1 MLYPLSY
8 EGGLEEAGGEP
19 CGSAGGAV
27 RHRSGPAPDGRL
39 RRTAFRRTP
48 NVRNVRNIDFKGERR
63 VRHPKKVL
71 VVLAL
76 LGLLAA
82 SCGRSDSNKASTATT
97 AGGSATTAAG
107 AADCKKA
114 PLKATDVGVTAD
126 SITVEVMADVGSPLA
141 PGLFQGNLDALNAYA
156 KYVNANGGIA
166 CRKLIVK
173 TWDSKLNADESKNG
187 LIDACKNALA
197 LVGSNALFNPDVT
210 PMSGCVDQAG
220 AATGLPDVAALA
232 NDVNQQCNKTTYLI
246 QGVAETCPVTS
257 GQARPIKVV
266 VGPAKYWLKQTPGL
280 HGLYLVPGDLPGTVQ
295 SGATAVKAMETA
307 GMKWDSTPKVSGRDE
322 QVSYTP
328 RIQTMKTAKS
338 NFVMNGS
345 NDRAMIN
352 ARKESKAQGYDGV
365 TVWGC
370 GLSCYTRNFLAAG
383 ADVEGTYVWL
393 QFLPFEEKASN
404 KELAAY
410 VDNVG
415 ENKVDSFGAQ
425 AWQAAALFKTAVDQV
440 VKADGPN
447 GLTRSA
453 ILKALASIK
462 SFDANG
468 WMGTKDP
475 RGMSNC
481 YVMTQV
487 KAGKFVRVYPAKVG
501 TFDCDAGNVATV
513 NVDPVVEA
521 QRIK

>member
-1 MLYPLSY
+1 VKRY
-8 EGGLEEAGGEP
+8 
-19 CGSAGGAV
+19 
-27 RHRSGPAPDGRL
+27 RSIVIL
-39 RRTAFRRTP
+39 
-48 NVRNVRNIDFKGERR
+48 
-63 VRHPKKVL
+63 
-71 VVLAL
+71 LAL

-82 SCGRSDSNKASTATT
+82 SCGRSSSGSKQATP
-97 AGGSATTAAG
+97 TTAASTG
-107 AADCKKA
+107 ANSACTKS
-114 PLKATDVGVTAD
+114 PLKATDVGVTTD

-141 PGLFQGNLDALNAYA
+141 PGLFQGNLDALNGYA

-197 LVGSNALFNPDVT
+197 MVGNNALFNPDVA

-232 NDVNQQCNKTTYLI
+232 NDVNEQCNKTTYLI
-246 QGVAETCPVTS
+246 QGVAETCPVAGPGTP
-257 GQARPIKVV
+257 RPIKVV
-266 VGPAKYWLKQTPGL
+266 VGPGKYWLKQTPGL

-295 SGATAVKAMETA
+295 SAATAIKAMENT
-307 GMKWDSTPKVSGRDE
+307 GIKWDSTPKVSGRDE

-370 GLSCYTRNFLAAG
+370 GLSCYTRNFQAAG

-393 QFLPFEEKASN
+393 QFLPFEEKAQN

-415 ENKVDSFGAQ
+415 ANKVDAFGAQ

-447 GLTRSA
+447 GLTRA
-453 ILKALASIK
+453 KILAALDSIK

-468 WMGTKDP
+468 WMGVKDP
-475 RGMSNC
+475 RGISNC

-487 KAGKFVRVYPAKVG
+487 KAGKFVRIYPTKPG
-501 TFDCDAGNVATV
+501 TFDCDPGNVATV
-513 NVDPVVEA
+513 KVDPLVES

>member
-1 MLYPLSY
+1 MKRYR
-8 EGGLEEAGGEP
+8 
-19 CGSAGGAV
+19 SAFILLAV
-27 RHRSGPAPDGRL
+27 
-39 RRTAFRRTP
+39 
-48 NVRNVRNIDFKGERR
+48 
-63 VRHPKKVL
+63 
-71 VVLAL
+71 
-76 LGLLAA
+76 LGLVAA
-82 SCGRSDSNKASTATT
+82 SCGRSSSGSKAATATT
-97 AGGSATTAAG
+97 AASSGANAA
-107 AADCKKA
+107 CTKS

-141 PGLFQGNLDALNAYA
+141 PGLFQGNIDALNAYA

-187 LIDACKNALA
+187 QIDACKNALA
-197 LVGSNALFNPDVT
+197 LVGSNALFNPDPT
-210 PMSGCVDQAG
+210 PMSGCVDQTG
-220 AATGLPDVAALA
+220 AATGLPDIAALA

-246 QGVAETCPVTS
+246 QGVAETCPVAKT
-257 GQARPIKVV
+257 GARPIKIV
-266 VGPAKYWLKQTPGL
+266 VGPGKYWLKQTPGL
-280 HGLYLVPGDLPGTVQ
+280 HGIYLVPGDLPGTIQ
-295 SGATAVKAMETA
+295 SAAVAVKAMENS
-307 GMKWDSTPKVSGRDE
+307 GIKWDATPKVSGRDE
-322 QVSYTP
+322 QVAYTP
-328 RIQTMKTAKS
+328 RIQVMKTAKS

-365 TVWGC
+365 TIWGC
-370 GLSCYTRNFLAAG
+370 GLSCYTRNFAAAG

-393 QFLPFEEKASN
+393 QFLPFEEKANN

-410 VDNVG
+410 VDSVG
-415 ENKVDSFGAQ
+415 DSKIDAFGAQ

-447 GLTRSA
+447 GLTRA
-453 ILKALASIK
+453 KLLTVLASIK

-481 YVMTQV
+481 YVMTQI
-487 KAGKFVRVYPAKVG
+487 KAGKFVRVYPTKPG
-501 TFDCDAGNVATV
+501 TFDCDPGNVATV
-513 NVDPVVEA
+513 TVDPVVES
-521 QRIK
+521 QRVK